1 MSIWLWNEQVT
12 YRAILHPD
20 GWWLKRWILG
30 AADKRGVE
38 VFAAMG
44 SLQEAKDAAERDLPT
59 ALM

>member
-1 MSIWLWNEQVT
+1 MT